1 MRPDHVPT
9 MQGDANTSP
18 GYTTRGR
25 IFAIG
30 HMTGLM
36 EAARAEPR
44 IGGGTGEIT
53 VIRLMLP
60 DVERGDKPVRG
71 GAQAHAAP
79 SSRRTSAVPATSALS
94 FSTANQRAVWLKPQS
109 GASHSFSGRH
119 EASRVR
125 TRSATISGLST
136 ERPFTSM

>member
-36 EAARAEPR
+36 EAARASREL
-44 IGGGTGEIT
+44 GE
-53 VIRLMLP
+53 
-60 DVERGDKPVRG
+60 ERGRSPL
-71 GAQAHAAP
+71 
-79 SSRRTSAVPATSALS
+79 SA
-94 FSTANQRAVWLKPQS
+94 
-109 GASHSFSGRH
+109 
-119 EASRVR
+119 
-125 TRSATISGLST
+125 
-136 ERPFTSM
+136 

>member
-44 IGGGTGEIT
+44 IGAGTGEIT

-60 DVERGDKPVRG
+60 DVERG
-71 GAQAHAAP
+71 
-79 SSRRTSAVPATSALS
+79 T
-94 FSTANQRAVWLKPQS
+94 N
-109 GASHSFSGRH
+109 
-119 EASRVR
+119 
-125 TRSATISGLST
+125 RSAEVLKLTPH
-136 ERPFTSM
+136 RARVARAPFPPQAP

>member
-53 VIRLMLP
+53 VIRL
-60 DVERGDKPVRG
+60 
-71 GAQAHAAP
+71 
-79 SSRRTSAVPATSALS
+79 
-94 FSTANQRAVWLKPQS
+94 
-109 GASHSFSGRH
+109 
-119 EASRVR
+119 
-125 TRSATISGLST
+125 
-136 ERPFTSM
+136 